1 MAWLSNC
8 SIGRLVL
15 VVCLLTGMST
25 AQANQ
30 RDERYGNLVGW
41 LSSSD
46 ECKAE
51 IDEATGLVLDQAGR
65 PSVAT
70 ESPGYILAACESDTN
85 VTQAQQV
92 LKVVLAAQDT
102 QPGSARQGQFPW
114 LAGQEQAGTLQ
125 ATYFASPVLAQIY
138 LAHSE
143 KLPPELQT
151 KLRSGLELALAAV
164 RCKPA
169 PSEDDVT
176 GLLRAA
182 SLAMLGRALGAD
194 QQIAESLKQV
204 ANWLDNT
211 LDKGLRD
218 GHSPA
223 SDSYRLAAL
232 KWIWQAAGAQMRSQQ
247 LQDALMLMYYD
258 LAGRIQPESGALA
271 GAALY
276 AQPGDYLYGGQ
287 YSPYLIYVDLGGP
300 APSQVT
306 QFAMFFVAPDY
317 APPADLLAG
326 VRRQLPFQLSTEAR
340 KGAYIVRTDTY
351 LEDRFS
357 LGTMTGQPSETSIP
371 LLVTLAGL
379 PELPTAY
386 FFANPRPSYVTSM
399 QVKNVGMITVD
410 FDLIGRGNRLT
421 AWLRGVLGPRAQMD
435 QVIVSQGEWNGLPT
449 AIPAMGTVT
458 IQRGGCY
465 VGIRVLRAGPVEG
478 KDVISGPKPA
488 VLEWTDPSDAAELQ
502 LTVYARKRT
511 YGLRQPL
518 NNLRAGVVVKVVPA
532 SSFESLAAFAADFAG
547 ARLQQ
552 SIEHTKELL
561 PEPTDPFKAVLTEHK
576 PKSKSE
582 LNYRHMLLH
591 TISYQDSETSWQVQE
606 DMLNEEVTI
615 RSANGEPVASGGP
628 WKIGE
633 RVLPWQA
640 QGLDEFLTI
649 APKRAILWD

>member
-1 MAWLSNC
+1 MAWLSDC

-15 VVCLLTGMST
+15 VVCLLTGIST
-25 AQANQ
+25 AQADE
-30 RDERYGNLVGW
+30 RDERYRNLVNW

-51 IDEATGLVLDQAGR
+51 IDEATGLVMDRVGQ

-70 ESPGYILAACESDTN
+70 ESTGYVLAACESDTN
-85 VTQAQQV
+85 ITQAQQV
-92 LKVVLAAQDT
+92 LKAVLAAQDT

-114 LAGQEQAGTLQ
+114 LAGQEQACTLQ
-125 ATYFASPVLAQIY
+125 ATYFASPVLAEIY
-138 LAHSE
+138 LEHSE
-143 KLPPELQT
+143 KLSPELQT

-164 RCKPA
+164 KGKPA

-176 GLLRAA
+176 ALLRTA

-204 ANWLDNT
+204 ASWLGETLDN
-211 LDKGLRD
+211 GLRD

-258 LAGRIQPESGALA
+258 LAWRIQPEVGALA

-276 AQPGDYLYGGQ
+276 ARPADYLYGGE

-300 APSQVT
+300 APPQVT

-317 APPADLLAG
+317 APPAELLAR
-326 VRRQLPFQLSTEAR
+326 VRRHLPFQLSTEAR
-340 KGAYIVRTDTY
+340 EGAYIVRTDTY
-351 LEDRFS
+351 LHDRFS
-357 LGTMTGQPSETSIP
+357 LGTMTGQPSATSIP
-371 LLVTLAGL
+371 LLITLAGL
-379 PELPTAY
+379 PELSTAY
-386 FFANPRPSYVTSM
+386 FFADPRPSYVTSM
-399 QVKNVGMITVD
+399 QVNNVGMITVD

-421 AWLRGVLGPRAQMD
+421 AWLRGVLGVRSQID
-435 QVIVSQGEWNGLPT
+435 QVIVSQDEWKGLPT
-449 AIPAMGTVT
+449 AIPAMGTVA

-488 VLEWTDPSDAAELQ
+488 VLEWTGPSDDAVLQ

-511 YGLRQPL
+511 YRLRQPL
-518 NNLRAGVVVKVVPA
+518 NNLRAGVVVKVVPV
-532 SSFESLAAFAADFAG
+532 SSFESLAAFAADFAR

-552 SIEHTKELL
+552 SIERAKELL
-561 PEPTDPFKAVLTEHK
+561 HEPTDPFKAVLTEHK

-582 LNYRHMLLH
+582 LEYKHMLLH
-591 TISYQDSETSWQVQE
+591 TISYQSSETSWQVQE

-649 APKRAILWD
+649 AP